1 MLACRLRVLVITAVI
16 VYGPIELWYYFFDWP
31 NSIEMPL
38 HVIILVVIMFQSSK
52 LICQSYHLEWLFSII
67 LGQE

>member
-1 MLACRLRVLVITAVI
+1 MLACRLRVLVINAVV

-31 NSIEMPL
+31 NSIKMPL

-52 LICQSYHLEWLFSII
+52 LIYHLEWLFSII